1 MICCKEC
8 LDLLYDY
15 LEGELDPEVSNDLEE
30 HFQDC
35 PPCIAFLNTYKST
48 ANLCKETLKTEL
60 PEAVQTGLLDF
71 INQQKKKSRFF

>member
-8 LDLLYDY
+8 IELLYDY
-15 LEGELDPEVSNDLEE
+15 LEGNLSEEAAVSLEE

-48 ANLCKETLKTEL
+48 TRVCRETLGKIEI
-60 PEAVQTGLLDF
+60 PEVVQHKLRDF
-71 INQQKKKSRFF
+71 IKENTSKT